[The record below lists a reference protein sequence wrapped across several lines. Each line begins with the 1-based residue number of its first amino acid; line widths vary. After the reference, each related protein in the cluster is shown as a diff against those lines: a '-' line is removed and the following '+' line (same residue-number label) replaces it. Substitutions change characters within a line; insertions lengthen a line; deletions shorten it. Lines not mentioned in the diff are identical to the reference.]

1 MPKGNTQQYK
11 VFYKGTEEDFI
22 IFVDSPEDLAKWKA
36 DRSTPLAQVVSGFKI
51 MVSHK

>member
-1 MPKGNTQQYK
+1 MPKGNTAQYK

-22 IFVDSPEDLAKWKA
+22 IFVDSPKDFAAWKE
-36 DRSTPLAQVVSGFKI
+36 DRSIPLAQVVSGFTI